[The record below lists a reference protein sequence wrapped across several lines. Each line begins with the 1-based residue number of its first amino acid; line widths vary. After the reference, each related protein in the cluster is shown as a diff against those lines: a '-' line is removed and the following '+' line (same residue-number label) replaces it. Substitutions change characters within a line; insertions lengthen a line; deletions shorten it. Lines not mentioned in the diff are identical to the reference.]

1 MAEAGRKEPGR
12 KEAGRKGPGRK
23 ERGGEEGAGKG
34 RGWGKREGGNKKGAD
49 TSRGPRP
56 PPAKDGAE
64 ATRLTNESKSVLNP
78 PGQTIEITNVYNP
91 KFRQLCFSCPSYRFA

>member
-1 MAEAGRKEPGR
+1 MAEAGREW
-12 KEAGRKGPGRK
+12 AG
-23 ERGGEEGAGKG
+23 ER
-34 RGWGKREGGNKKGAD
+34 REGGNKKGAD